1 MCSICNHSVPL
12 ESAKSDEYGRPVHE
26 KCYVLQ
32 TRLRLESAHRRPR
45 REEFDRLLRIFISEI
60 QLRLQQTEETP
71 PPRRASLD
79 T

>member
-45 REEFDRLLRIFISEI
+45 REEFDRLLRIFISEFNCAYNK
-60 QLRLQQTEETP
+60 QRKPLLRGVL
-71 PPRRASLD
+71 L
-79 T
+79 